1 MNQNAQKLTLL
12 RERQGNS
19 LRAGKGIRTPD
30 IMLGK
35 HTFYH

>member
-1 MNQNAQKLTLL
+1 LYLSIGAD
-12 RERQGNS
+12 GG
-19 LRAGKGIRTPD
+19 ARTRD